1 MELGRVGP
9 RSGPGRLPP
18 YGGDYLGLLQ
28 SVVGE
33 CAVLAGGSG
42 TKHVCP
48 LYGPTYRGRVSN
60 TYSLLLTEVA
70 WLHAVEARW
79 FNDTETLIRAGSD
92 AWRVC
97 SMPWNHRFV
106 KGDRNSVG
114 KAVLQFMYVMVR
126 DEVRLIAGD
135 FNQGFRYV
143 TAVMEA
149 LRADGLFES
158 YSKVHASHDHAGS
171 GMEITAIMINYTG
184 SGVPC
189 QVLRKESFQNLDN
202 NEYGIKFK
210 DTSCHIP
217 LAFIVSPLDTN
228 PHRGGWSCC
237 CHTHCRIWLW
247 NT

>member
-1 MELGRVGP
+1 MLHSARDLVRQTGRNVNITGAGNYRKWNDLYP
-9 RSGPGRLPP
+9 KSPNHTAHNSRTSARCYILLPNIRQR
-18 YGGDYLGLLQ
+18 GA
-28 SVVGE
+28 S
-33 CAVLAGGSG
+33 C
-42 TKHVCP
+42 TKHVRP
-48 LYGPTYRGRVSN
+48 LCSAAYLGSVPNRNSPLR
-60 TYSLLLTEVA
+60 TEVA
-70 WLHAVEARW
+70 W
-79 FNDTETLIRAGSD
+79 
-92 AWRVC
+92 
-97 SMPWNHRFV
+97 NHLFV
-106 KGDRNSVG
+106 RGCRNTVG
-114 KAVLQFMYVMVR
+114 QAMMQFMYLMVR
-126 DEVRLIAGD
+126 DKVRFIAGD
-135 FNQGFRYV
+135 FNQGFGDV

-149 LRADGLFES
+149 LGADVFFES
-158 YSKVHASHDHAGS
+158 YSKVHASDDHAGS

-217 LAFIVSPLDTN
+217 LAFIVSLLDTN